1 MPIGGGVV
9 VPISADTSG
18 LTRGLNKSQS
28 SLRKFG
34 KIAAFAAGAAAV
46 GGLVKTLQIGT
57 QKFIAQEKAVAQTNA
72 RLKSTGAVA
81 NVTAK
86 DIVALS
92 DAIADKTGVDDDQ
105 IHAVENMLLTFTKIR
120 NEVGKNNDIFNQAT
134 TTVVDLSIAF
144 EKDLNSS
151 AIMLGKALNDPVKG
165 ITALSRAG
173 VQFTEGQKKTIK
185 SLVESGKFLEAQKM
199 ILKELESQVGGSG
212 EAFGQTLP
220 GQLSRAKQS
229 FEVIAQ
235 TLAATFLP
243 SVANAARKVTDFLT
257 LFAKQP
263 TLQAKIKLVVGA
275 IGDVAW
281 RGISSLYEWW
291 TKQGRAELPARV
303 ILTPSGKMQFDAF
316 FKDIEARARRFGE
329 NAGRRFAQ
337 FFIDLFSSTG
347 RKRSGDAIRSIGEGL
362 LEAGKFV
369 FRISGTT
376 LLSELLI
383 GFTTGAVDLFTSA
396 LTGIFQRVAEKI
408 TKPARDLGDKLQSAV
423 TAPLR
428 QNRKGSIRVELPKA
442 IREAIQAARSTLAGA
457 AGTLGGMVSDII
469 GGTSPEAKRA
479 REIRAQQKREAAQR
493 EEALLREALAQADS
507 DDERRQAQQDLDDFL
522 LEQEAQRLEAT
533 VETNKETANQKIAD
547 LVESFN
553 QGEISA
559 QKFATDLQ
567 DIIGAGPG
575 ESLGKAFAG
584 AFARELQGIINVAN
598 DIVSVTGAPAIA
610 PVSGAGVRETATQ
623 AYNDAVKEWE
633 ARRDARRKRAEDFR
647 KRKESEEGAKITP
660 KERKEIDEIMRE
672 WAAKPENKKPQ
683 KSAFGLALGGILK
696 QPTFV
701 AGEAGKEAVIP
712 LESGSAMRILRDAI
726 GGGGGSTQVIN
737 LTVNAGLG
745 TNPDELSQVIVNSIK
760 RYEKRNGSVFQGPLV
775 SVAANVSGATST
787 DSGATTFN
795 RIRSLRSG

>member
-1 MPIGGGVV
+1 MALT
-9 VPISADTSG
+9 VPIVADTSG

-28 SLRKFG
+28 ALRKFG

-46 GGLVKTLQIGT
+46 GGLVKTLEVGT

-229 FEVIAQ
+229 FEVVAQ

-337 FFIDLFSSTG
+337 FFMDLFSSTG

-369 FRISGTT
+369 FRITGTT
-376 LLSELLI
+376 LLSSFISGFISEFVPRLFNALRGALDEVGKLL
-383 GFTTGAVDLFTSA
+383 LS
-396 LTGIFQRVAEKI
+396 
-408 TKPARDLGDKLQSAV
+408 PARALGERARAAFDDGAD
-423 TAPLR
+423 
-428 QNRKGSIRVELPKA
+428 
-442 IREAIQAARSTLAGA
+442 REARRNKFKKRLSKNILDAIQAARQSLASGGAALGGTLATILGA
-457 AGTLGGMVSDII
+457 TFTRKDGMKPADILAEERRI
-469 GGTSPEAKRA
+469 EDKRFEIEEARLK
-479 REIRAQQKREAAQR
+479 EAADAAEAT
-493 EEALLREALAQADS
+493 EEDKLALA
-507 DDERRQAQQDLDDFL
+507 EFYL
-522 LEQEAQRLEAT
+522 
-533 VETNKETANQKIAD
+533 NKEKVLRDRALETEIANRQRGIDA
-547 LVESFN
+547 LIEEFN
-553 QGEISA
+553 KGIMSA
-559 QKFATDLQ
+559 TQFETELRG
-567 DIIGAGPG
+567 IIGADFGT
-575 ESLGKAFAG
+575 ELGTAFAA
-584 AFARELQGIINVAN
+584 AFGREIDAVIATAKDIAGVA
-598 DIVSVTGAPAIA
+598 GAPALA
-610 PVSGAGVRETATQ
+610 VPTGGPVSDVRMSEYRERLKKWQ
-623 AYNDAVKEWE
+623 DGLDKIINRLEK
-633 ARRDARRKRAEDFR
+633 DF
-647 KRKESEEGAKITP
+647 KKKDSDGGAKLTVDEKNAIT
-660 KERKEIDEIMRE
+660 
-672 WAAKPENKKPQ
+672 AAIVRYKNNNPKPQ
-683 KSAFGLALGGILK
+683 RPTGLALGGILK